1 MDVRLFPPVPGWNT
15 TRGRSYVLNINSTIS
30 ALKKRFIFILNRLN
44 KSLVYT
50 GRGKKIYLKYN
61 SAVKYMQK
69 ENSPDSGNGQ
79 DGLILR

>member
-1 MDVRLFPPVPGWNT
+1 M
-15 TRGRSYVLNINSTIS
+15 LNINSTI
-30 ALKKRFIFILNRLN
+30 KCIEKRFILILNRLN

-50 GRGKKIYLKYN
+50 GRGKEIYLKYN